1 MKLKEVLIKP
11 DYQGISFEMDFKN
24 EFSKLKLLED
34 GVEPL
39 KNKIYQGNDIFY
51 LTDKNDNYLGHIE
64 YEILKQLPYAIKI
77 RSSFSKQKGFY
88 ELMFKIILAK
98 TGIKYLFGDNEQ
110 TKRAIKSWKKLLSK
124 YTPVVFNTETNEIES
139 YSENKSKEYYTDNRN
154 SSKKYIVG
162 ISSKLFVEMFEEVET
177 LIESRKNRLTDITED
192 YLFRKLDLELEDVK
206 QIVKYKR
213 KGEPYENT
221 SGQQIH

>member
-1 MKLKEVLIKP
+1 
-11 DYQGISFEMDFKN
+11 MDFKN

-162 ISSKLFVEMFEEVET
+162 ISSKPFVEMFEEVET
-177 LIESRKNRLTDITED
+177 LIESRKNRLTDMIED

-213 KGEPYENT
+213 KGE
-221 SGQQIH
+221 